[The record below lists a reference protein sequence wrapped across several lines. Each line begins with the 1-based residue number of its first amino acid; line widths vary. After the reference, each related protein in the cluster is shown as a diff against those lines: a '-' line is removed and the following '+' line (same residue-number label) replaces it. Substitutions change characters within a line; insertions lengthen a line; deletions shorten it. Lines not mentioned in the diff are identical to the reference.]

1 MGKKIM
7 LEHPSGHWRMSLV
20 YYAYVDTHSK
30 TQQFK
35 DFNIEVKTIK
45 VFEENMG
52 EIIDILRR
60 EDAFPSMT

>member
-1 MGKKIM
+1 
-7 LEHPSGHWRMSLV
+7 MSLV
-20 YYAYVDTHSK
+20 YYAYVDTHSE

-35 DFNIEVKTIK
+35 DFNVEVKTIK

-52 EIIDILRR
+52 EITDILRR